1 MITLK
6 PLTEPM
12 RNLFD
17 LYNSY
22 HDVQLD
28 CGLLQGTLCIKT
40 FRRNLKLSKIQITLQ
55 MKLLIP
61 SFLNVNANTDTYY
74 PDLVEVHSSSGFS
87 KIKITWL
94 GQILFFHHFLL
105 TSSKSS
111 LTFYI
116 PRYNWIPNSSRA
128 PHRTQVKFSNL

>member
-87 KIKITWL
+87 KLK
-94 GQILFFHHFLL
+94 
-105 TSSKSS
+105 
-111 LTFYI
+111 
-116 PRYNWIPNSSRA
+116 
-128 PHRTQVKFSNL
+128 